1 MSFVNVIPEHLTAAA
16 GNLSGIGDAM
26 TEGLAAGAA
35 PTVGVVPAAVDPV
48 SIFAASHLSTHGQLF
63 QEFSA
68 QLAVA
73 HQNIAATLNHNSA
86 NYAMAE
92 AANAAAAVLSL

>member
-1 MSFVNVIPEHLTAAA
+1 MPFLDVHPEHLTAAA
-16 GNLSGIGDAM
+16 GSLSGIGDAM
-26 TEGLAAGAA
+26 TAGTSAGAA
-35 PTVGVVPAAVDPV
+35 PTVGVAPAAVDPV

-68 QLAVA
+68 QLAAA
-73 HQNIAATLNHNSA
+73 HQNIVATLNHNAA